1 MENYKMLVTP
11 EVAASLLEKVPE
23 YQRRA
28 SSAFVDM
35 YASDMEN
42 GRWNEALGC
51 RIIIGKNGELMDGQ
65 HRMMAI
71 VKSGKSYMFDVLEGL
86 DESEFTKIDQGK
98 TRTAGDFASRK
109 FKNYVTLVAVARTKL
124 FISKNL
130 RFSSV
135 YKRAGK
141 ASNKELFDFIE
152 NNYEELQQ
160 LAQKIKKFERLCG
173 KQKASEYTLVYSVC
187 ENLFC
192 QKAVEFF
199 DTLSSEN
206 AFDDPRCSK
215 AIAKIASSE
224 NLADLDFGLILFT
237 ACEAFCKDKGISC
250 IKIDAAAK
258 NRLKTSY
265 ENMNSKI
272 KF

>member
-98 TRTAGDFASRK
+98 TRTANDFASKKYGNSSEVCSIARAMLGIEK
-109 FKNYVTLVAVARTKL
+109 KLGFKRVVSNTQK
-124 FISKNL
+124 
-130 RFSSV
+130 FSSPEV
-135 YKRAGK
+135 IEYIDKNQEEINDFLFSVKRL
-141 ASNKELFDFIE
+141 ASVSGRQRIPA
-152 NNYEELQQ
+152 YVVV
-160 LAQKIKKFERLCG
+160 R
-173 KQKASEYTLVYSVC
+173 SVC
-187 ENLFC
+187 DWKFGNKSVDFFKKLNCDDAFDNKYAA
-192 QKAVEFF
+192 KAV
-199 DTLSSEN
+199 S
-206 AFDDPRCSK
+206 
-215 AIAKIASSE
+215 KIASCEKIEAKEMAS
-224 NLADLDFGLILFT
+224 ILFT
-237 ACEAFCKDKGISC
+237 ACEAYVYEKGVRSIVIDDKA
-250 IKIDAAAK
+250 IK
-258 NRLKTSY
+258 RLESLY
-265 ENMNSKI
+265 EAYTQPL
-272 KF
+272 